1 MEIILYHWYCH
12 SIIPSH
18 NGNTNGCPMLSNGN
32 LIQIF
37 SVSNIY
43 PDLESANYV
52 FLFKVVPNE

>member
-1 MEIILYHWYCH
+1 
-12 SIIPSH
+12 
-18 NGNTNGCPMLSNGN
+18 MLSNGN

-37 SVSNIY
+37 CLSNIY